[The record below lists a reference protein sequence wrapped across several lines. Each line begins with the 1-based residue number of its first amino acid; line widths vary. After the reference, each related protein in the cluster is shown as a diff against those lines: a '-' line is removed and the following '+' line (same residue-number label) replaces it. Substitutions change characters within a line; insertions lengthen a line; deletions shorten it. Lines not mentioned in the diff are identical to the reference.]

1 MLDVPVVDQCSIL
14 KSASGERSGTTGA
27 GAGCAR
33 YAENYNN
40 ILVKLTE
47 KEDEQALNNLK
58 EQAWQAPPQS
68 GQLV

>member
-14 KSASGERSGTTGA
+14 KSASGEGSGTTGA
-27 GAGCAR
+27 GCAWC
-33 YAENYNN
+33 AENYNN

-58 EQAWQAPPQS
+58 ELVWQAPPQS